1 MDLSKIAN
9 IGNLSLVQVAMNTL
23 TNRAEGLPGLGV
35 LYGASGYGKT
45 TATIVFANK
54 TQANYMRLSSVLSK
68 KTFLEKIAFEIGAN
82 PSTKNTSGYF
92 DAICEQLAITN
103 RPLILD
109 EADYLV
115 SKTGMVE
122 LVRDI
127 YESSQTPILLV
138 GEEQMPNKLKKYER
152 FHGRVLSWIPALPV
166 SMEDAQVLAKVY
178 APKLRIDDDVLHH
191 IVAIAHGS
199 VRRVVVNLV
208 NLDEK
213 AEVYGYDYANMESVK
228 KMKDFQFY

>member
-23 TNRAEGLPGLGV
+23 TNRAEGLLGLGV

-68 KTFLEKIAFEIGAN
+68 KTFLEKITFEIGAN

-103 RPLILD
+103 RPLIFYGQISPRL
-109 EADYLV
+109 
-115 SKTGMVE
+115 
-122 LVRDI
+122 
-127 YESSQTPILLV
+127 ILTRCFNNEFF
-138 GEEQMPNKLKKYER
+138 G
-152 FHGRVLSWIPALPV
+152 G
-166 SMEDAQVLAKVY
+166 
-178 APKLRIDDDVLHH
+178 
-191 IVAIAHGS
+191 G
-199 VRRVVVNLV
+199 LV
-208 NLDEK
+208 NQIR
-213 AEVYGYDYANMESVK
+213 G
-228 KMKDFQFY
+228 

>member
-68 KTFLEKIAFEIGAN
+68 KTFLEKITFEIGAN

-115 SKTGMVE
+115 SKTGMYKICVFYGQISPR
-122 LVRDI
+122 L
-127 YESSQTPILLV
+127 ILTRCFNNEFF
-138 GEEQMPNKLKKYER
+138 G
-152 FHGRVLSWIPALPV
+152 G
-166 SMEDAQVLAKVY
+166 
-178 APKLRIDDDVLHH
+178 
-191 IVAIAHGS
+191 G
-199 VRRVVVNLV
+199 LV
-208 NLDEK
+208 NQIR
-213 AEVYGYDYANMESVK
+213 G
-228 KMKDFQFY
+228 